1 VLAGA
6 LGARAQCAE
15 PPPSAPP
22 SWQEQLDRALRCEG
36 ATTPLD
42 RERCFGD
49 VLFTLNQWPASPER
63 ERAFDRAKIALE
75 SWPAAQRAA
84 RATHVIHERDG
95 RVLDTLQLVRA
106 LTDWYPEDT
115 DRQSARLTKLAIESP
130 FAQSM
135 ESLALV
141 RAPVAWRWFTDS
153 GSAFGWLH
161 ATSILRI
168 FPRRFLVACS
178 PSNRAPLEGPGLSRL
193 RSLSLKD
200 TGEPAHDFK
209 SLLRW
214 EGLATLE
221 QLSLLDEGSFIQSDS
236 LWGVLR
242 EARALRAL
250 NVHFY
255 GAAAAVDRLAKEPSV
270 SARLR
275 SLSLHSGYLG
285 ARSVDALIANTALA
299 SLSLLDLR
307 GNSLRDEDLRRLRAA
322 PHFARTEI
330 LAGAPPR

>member
-1 VLAGA
+1 MIAGA

-36 ATTPLD
+36 AATPLD

-63 ERAFDRAKIALE
+63 ERAFARAKTALE

-115 DRQSARLTKLAIESP
+115 DRQSARLTRLAIESP

-135 ESLALV
+135 ESLSLV
-141 RAPVAWRWFTDS
+141 RAPVAWRWFT
-153 GSAFGWLH
+153 
-161 ATSILRI
+161 
-168 FPRRFLVACS
+168 
-178 PSNRAPLEGPGLSRL
+178 EGPGLSRL

-209 SLLRW
+209 TLLRW

-236 LWGVLR
+236 LWVVLR
-242 EARALRAL
+242 EARALRVL

-255 GAAAAVDRLAKEPSV
+255 GAASAVDRLGKEPSV

-275 SLSLHSGYLG
+275 TLSLNTGYLG
-285 ARSVDALIANTALA
+285 AREIDALIANTALA

-322 PHFARTEI
+322 PHFVRTEI
-330 LAGAPPR
+330 LAGSPPR